1 VRLRDAAV
9 LFCFAAAAVFFGRA
23 SLREWRF
30 AGKRKNA

>member
-1 VRLRDAAV
+1 VWLRDAAV

-30 AGKRKNA
+30 AAERKSN